1 MINISKVTFLSQ
13 ILRRPIFA
21 FGGHHDIDRTKL
33 RLRDDGNGKTY
44 LIV

>member
-1 MINISKVTFLSQ
+1 MININKVKLLSQ
-13 ILRRPIFA
+13 FLRRPVFK

-44 LIV
+44 LMV